1 MEMILKFDD
10 HVAKDLAQGTEQDKD
25 VDGAVVYEYLKSM
38 GTTHVS
44 VKLGEMVE
52 DLSVYTREELEE
64 ILETLMIWEYI
75 DLLIDDNN
83 EDSMFIN
90 IH

>member
-1 MEMILKFDD
+1 MILKFDY

-38 GTTHVS
+38 GATHVS

>member
-1 MEMILKFDD
+1 MILKFDY

-25 VDGAVVYEYLKSM
+25 VDGAVVYEYLKSI
-38 GTTHVS
+38 GATHTS
-44 VKLGEMVE
+44 IRLSEMVE

-64 ILETLMIWEYI
+64 ILETLIVWEYI
-75 DLLIDDNN
+75 DLVIDDNN
-83 EDSMFIN
+83 EDSMFIT

>member
-1 MEMILKFDD
+1 MILKFDY

-44 VKLGEMVE
+44 VRLSEMIE

-75 DLLIDDNN
+75 DLLIDDND
-83 EDSMFIN
+83 EDLMFIT

>member
-1 MEMILKFDD
+1 MEMILKFDY

-44 VKLGEMVE
+44 VKLSEMIE

-75 DLLIDDNN
+75 DLLIDDND
-83 EDSMFIN
+83 EDLMFII

>member
-1 MEMILKFDD
+1 MILKFDY

-25 VDGAVVYEYLKSM
+25 VDGAVVYEYLESM
-38 GTTHVS
+38 GATHVS

-52 DLSVYTREELEE
+52 DLNVYTREELEE
-64 ILETLMIWEYI
+64 ILETLIIWEYI

>member
-1 MEMILKFDD
+1 MILKFDY

-38 GTTHVS
+38 GTRHVS
-44 VKLGEMVE
+44 VKSGEMVE

-64 ILETLMIWEYI
+64 ILETLIIWEYI